1 LFGVQTTIIKR
12 NDMGKYEKL
21 LFQVL
26 RGTSDANISFDDLRQ
41 LLLRLGFEERK
52 RGSHHTFRKAGI
64 EEKINLQ
71 RDNSKAKTYQ
81 VSQVRAVILKYKLG
95 GELEDAEV

>member
-1 LFGVQTTIIKR
+1 VTTIPIIEKG
-12 NDMGKYEKL
+12 DMGRYEKL

-26 RGTSDANISFDDLRQ
+26 RGTSDANIAFDDLRQ
-41 LLLRLGFEERK
+41 LLLRLGFEERR
-52 RGSHHTFRKAGI
+52 RGGHHTFRKAGI

-71 RDNSKAKTYQ
+71 RDDGKAKAYQ
-81 VSQVRAVILKYKLG
+81 VRQVRAVMLKYKLG